1 MFLFRFYAIQAQIK
15 RIRQSVLFTKQYHI
29 TCFAICQAFF
39 RDYTKNV
46 RNSFGDICLSSEL
59 GRNATNEGSISKL
72 LSQGTTLRRFTF
84 KTVSK
89 RSNLPLGQRR
99 IFEDTIIQRA
109 KAPSFS
115 MYHRS
120 DCMNVRED
128 QDRTG
133 DTMLGLCQNCPKKVS
148 GTPFLS
154 SKRR

>member
-1 MFLFRFYAIQAQIK
+1 M
-15 RIRQSVLFTKQYHI
+15 RQTRGVFQ
-29 TCFAICQAFF
+29 
-39 RDYTKNV
+39 N
-46 RNSFGDICLSSEL
+46 
-59 GRNATNEGSISKL
+59 L

-89 RSNLPLGQRR
+89 RSNFPLGQRR
-99 IFEDTIIQRA
+99 FFESKIIQRA

-133 DTMLGLCQNCPKKVS
+133 DTMLGLCQKCPKNVS

-154 SKRR
+154 SKCR